1 MTHAYFLVE
10 RGCDREG
17 VGSGVSWRVGGCG
30 SWRVRERIDL
40 ASPVFQLRSNNC
52 KRSSME
58 RPQRGFILLYSLD

>member
-52 KRSSME
+52 KRS
-58 RPQRGFILLYSLD
+58 